1 MILLSVLVYRKT
13 FGEEADFYGKKNFES
28 MRKVMRKEMRFLYI
42 FLFEK
47 VPIRFCKTDRQ
58 KCLFFTGLAYLTHF
72 LISYFYNKNID
83 IYKEKEFTVP
93 KQVFVAVIQ
102 YIRNSRCFSFS

>member
-28 MRKVMRKEMRFLYI
+28 MRKVIRKEMRFLYI

-47 VPIRFCKTDRQ
+47 VPIRLKPTDRNA
-58 KCLFFTGLAYLTHF
+58 CF
-72 LISYFYNKNID
+72 L
-83 IYKEKEFTVP
+83 
-93 KQVFVAVIQ
+93 QVWHILQIF
-102 YIRNSRCFSFS
+102 

>member
-58 KCLFFTGLAYLTHF
+58 KCLFFTGLAYLTDF
-72 LISYFYNKNID
+72 LISYFSYTIICGCD
-83 IYKEKEFTVP
+83 TIYTEFKMFFFFIGKE
-93 KQVFVAVIQ
+93 
-102 YIRNSRCFSFS
+102 